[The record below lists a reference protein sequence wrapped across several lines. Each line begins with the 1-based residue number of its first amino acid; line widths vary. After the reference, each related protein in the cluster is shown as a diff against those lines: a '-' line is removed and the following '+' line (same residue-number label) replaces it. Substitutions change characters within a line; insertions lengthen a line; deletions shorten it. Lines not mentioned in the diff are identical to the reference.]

1 MTRPGLQLEVIIHR
15 ANFNRGSQGK
25 RPKITMVH
33 SSHFNH
39 SKGEKGH
46 DVANSQKPRQEEK
59 KMYLYINGYMD
70 FQSNQL
76 MSGRGGRD
84 EPEGP
89 RAGRQGR

>member
-59 KMYLYINGYMD
+59 KNVFIYQRLHGLSE
-70 FQSNQL
+70 QPA
-76 MSGRGGRD
+76 D
-84 EPEGP
+84 EWE
-89 RAGRQGR
+89 GRQR